1 MRKKKNRCRDDWYA
15 HDDEVACGFKYENG
29 ERVFDSQVNSQL
41 FCEVFTHT
49 ALQGFCCGCTIGGST
64 FYRGSDIG
72 CKIDGV
78 GVGGSTVGHCLR
90 FSPL

>member
-41 FCEVFTHT
+41 FCEVFTPP
-49 ALQGFCCGCTIGGST
+49 
-64 FYRGSDIG
+64 
-72 CKIDGV
+72 
-78 GVGGSTVGHCLR
+78 HCRAFAAGARLEAPR
-90 FSPL
+90 FTEARTLAVKLMEWE